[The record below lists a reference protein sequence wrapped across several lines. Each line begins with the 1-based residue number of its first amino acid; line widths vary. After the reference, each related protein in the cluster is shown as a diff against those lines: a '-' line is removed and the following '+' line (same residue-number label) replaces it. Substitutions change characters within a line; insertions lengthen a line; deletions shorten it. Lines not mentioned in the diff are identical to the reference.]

1 MLKIQI
7 LIAVAAAAALGGCA
21 TVTRGTTSQVTITSE
36 PAGAEARS
44 SLGHACT
51 ATPCTWEVSR
61 RSEFVVN
68 YSKPGYEDM
77 QVPVSTRIAG
87 AGVAGFA
94 GNVIIGGVVG
104 MGVDAAT
111 GSTLEHYPN
120 PVLASLVSHKKAVA
134 SAHKRR
140 RLMTRR
146 PSADRAKA
154 DDEVPLS

>member
-1 MLKIQI
+1 MLKINV
-7 LIAVAAAAALGGCA
+7 LVAAAAAAALGGCA

-61 RSEFVVN
+61 KSEFVVN
-68 YSKPGYEDM
+68 FTKNGYEDV
-77 QVPVSTRIAG
+77 QVPVSTRIAEAG
-87 AGVAGFA
+87 AVGFA
-94 GNVIIGGVVG
+94 GNVLVGGLVG

-120 PVLASLVSHKKAVA
+120 PVLASLVPQKKAATARHRKHKPVA
-134 SAHKRR
+134 RR
-140 RLMTRR
+140 ERTET
-146 PSADRAKA
+146 PGA
-154 DDEVPLS
+154 DDGTPQS